1 MSNNGIHPNTRSV
14 GRRMSFSPSTSA
26 MPRSLGLSPVSSS
39 SNSDAAK
46 KDRRALLEEWRKQV
60 RSKTNNNLPASL
72 EVESESKAHSFESLL
87 PKPPVNYGGKRFRG
101 DEENVPP
108 PYHHHVPPNLP
119 RPPSAGSNTEGLS
132 AVERYRL
139 RKQMEHQQEKKN
151 DDKASYASRSNSCAD
166 TEENE
171 VLYSSRLLSTPSSL
185 SRRLTISSSSKK
197 ARRQST
203 SILPLQ
209 SQSSCRSIQS
219 PSPSRLGKKIY
230 IFLVNFPSL

>member
-1 MSNNGIHPNTRSV
+1 MNMSNNGVHPNSRSV

-26 MPRSLGLSPVSSS
+26 VPRGLGLSPASSS

-60 RSKTNNNLPASL
+60 RVKSNNNLPASL
-72 EVESESKAHSFESLL
+72 EVESEPKAQSSFESSF
-87 PKPPVNYGGKRFRG
+87 PKPQVNCGGKRFRG

-108 PYHHHVPPNLP
+108 SYHHHVPPNLP
-119 RPPSAGSNTEGLS
+119 RPPSAGSSTEALS

-139 RKQMEHQQEKKN
+139 RKQMEQQHEKN
-151 DDKASYASRSNSCAD
+151 SDDKASHPSLNSSCAD
-166 TEENE
+166 TEGNE
-171 VLYSSRLLSTPSSL
+171 VLLSSRLLSTPSLL

-209 SQSSCRSIQS
+209 NQSSCRSIQS
-219 PSPSRLGKKIY
+219 PSPNRLGNKLD
-230 IFLVNFPSL
+230 FF

>member
-1 MSNNGIHPNTRSV
+1 M
-14 GRRMSFSPSTSA
+14 
-26 MPRSLGLSPVSSS
+26 
-39 SNSDAAK
+39 
-46 KDRRALLEEWRKQV
+46 LEEWRKQV
-60 RSKTNNNLPASL
+60 RSKTSNNLPASS
-72 EVESESKAHSFESLL
+72 EVESESKTHSSFESSL

-108 PYHHHVPPNLP
+108 SYHHHVPPNLP

-139 RKQMEHQQEKKN
+139 RKQMEHQQEKNN
-151 DDKASYASRSNSCAD
+151 DDKASYASRNNSCAD

-171 VLYSSRLLSTPSSL
+171 VSYSSRLLSTPSSL

-209 SQSSCRSIQS
+209 SQSSCRNIQS
-219 PSPSRLGKKIY
+219 PSPSCLGKKVY
-230 IFLVNFPSL
+230 FF